1 MLRDEDTVGEVT
13 VPGTAMVNESPF
25 SVFTPGVTRVLY
37 LSVVKKAFNE
47 AASTV
52 SVTVEEFVIPP
63 LAKDCTFRVALRA
76 ALTVPPTLL
85 RLFAVSVKSRP
96 AAMVEA
102 TLEVMLVVVVSVT
115 VGSTSAKVC
124 PPGDALVLT

>member
-1 MLRDEDTVGEVT
+1 MLRDEDTVGEAT
-13 VPGTAMVNESPF
+13 VPGAAMVNPSPVFRPVMTGILNF
-25 SVFTPGVTRVLY
+25 SA
-37 LSVVKKAFNE
+37 VKKAFSE

-115 VGSTSAKVC
+115 VGSTIAKV
-124 PPGDALVLT
+124 